1 MNTNRLSTD
10 IKHAK
15 EALEKKL
22 DSLQTGMDG
31 IPNLLT
37 QSFDSIK
44 NVLSTITTKVDN
56 VRGGV
61 DLNHT
66 TLTELQ
72 QRLTAV
78 EGSVGQVQENTFS
91 VAKNKPVTFF
101 VDMVKPKEKK
111 TVIDIS
117 GAGLLHYV
125 RCSPNSSH
133 AGATLSVELDGNKVE
148 LVHDLDSSG
157 FLSIGTMEAFYTAG
171 KYGYIQCCFLKKN
184 NSGGFDYDSIT
195 LPNPPCLPVEEL
207 FSKPLIRLHGN
218 FSSGSSNQV
227 IGREKAYRFEKSMRV
242 TVDFSSATTTTGYA
256 NNTEC
261 LYTLL

>member
-1 MNTNRLSTD
+1 M
-10 IKHAK
+10 
-15 EALEKKL
+15 
-22 DSLQTGMDG
+22 
-31 IPNLLT
+31 
-37 QSFDSIK
+37 
-44 NVLSTITTKVDN
+44 
-56 VRGGV
+56 
-61 DLNHT
+61 
-66 TLTELQ
+66 
-72 QRLTAV
+72 
-78 EGSVGQVQENTFS
+78 GQVQENTFS

-125 RCSPNSSH
+125 RCAPGDSH

-148 LVHDLDSSG
+148 LVHDSASNG

-171 KYGYIQCCFLKKN
+171 KYGYIQCRLLKKN
-184 NSGGFDYDSIT
+184 NSGGFDYKNILLTDT
-195 LPNPPCLPVEEL
+195 PCLPVEEL

-218 FSSGSSNQV
+218 FSSSGSRQV

-242 TVDFSSATTTTGYA
+242 TVDFSSATTTSGYA
-256 NNTEC
+256 DNTEC

>member
-1 MNTNRLSTD
+1 MC
-10 IKHAK
+10 
-15 EALEKKL
+15 
-22 DSLQTGMDG
+22 
-31 IPNLLT
+31 
-37 QSFDSIK
+37 
-44 NVLSTITTKVDN
+44 
-56 VRGGV
+56 GGV

-66 TLTELQ
+66 TLTDLQ

-78 EGSVGQVQENTFS
+78 EGSVGQVEQKVQENTFS

-117 GAGLLHYV
+117 GAGLLHHV
-125 RCSPNSSH
+125 RCTPNSSH

-148 LVHDLDSSG
+148 LVHDLDSKG

-171 KYGYIQCCFLKKN
+171 EYGYIKCCFLKKN

-218 FSSGSSNQV
+218 FSSGSSYQV

-242 TVDFSSATTTTGYA
+242 TVDFSSATTTTGFA

>member
-1 MNTNRLSTD
+1 M
-10 IKHAK
+10 
-15 EALEKKL
+15 
-22 DSLQTGMDG
+22 
-31 IPNLLT
+31 
-37 QSFDSIK
+37 
-44 NVLSTITTKVDN
+44 
-56 VRGGV
+56 
-61 DLNHT
+61 
-66 TLTELQ
+66 
-72 QRLTAV
+72 
-78 EGSVGQVQENTFS
+78 GQVQENTFS

-125 RCSPNSSH
+125 GCSPSSSH

-148 LVHDLDSSG
+148 LVHDLNSSG

-242 TVDFSSATTTTGYA
+242 TVDFSRATTTTGYA